1 MRSIP
6 SSGVKHNP
14 KGDNMSELAILYDE
28 LEEFEELVEITGS
41 ERMALEYLM
50 IKELEQLKETT

>member
-1 MRSIP
+1 
-6 SSGVKHNP
+6 
-14 KGDNMSELAILYDE
+14 MSELAILYDE